1 VETEMKDMFSNVG
14 FDMSFGPFGSVS
26 GDDTVIPIAVMGAIG
41 LGALGFGISKAVN
54 DSREKKQT
62 IEATNQLL
70 QLADKALQQP
80 VAEQQ
85 PVVEQATQQQ
95 VVQAAQPV
103 TQVEDDDQER
113 EEFIADLK
121 NDILKELKGS
131 VLSELKGSL
140 VKELQGT
147 LVREMQKEMQNIGK
161 TISAQ
166 KQAAQPQQKPQQK
179 QPVVQQQATQQ
190 PQVVVQPQPQVVVQ
204 QQPVQQPQQVTQPT
218 VAQPQPQQTTQ
229 QPVQQQKQPQATI
242 NSIPFLNPYGG
253 YYNQFYTP
261 YGRGPM
267 YK

>member
-85 PVVEQATQQQ
+85 PVVEQVTQQPQPQ
-95 VVQAAQPV
+95 V
-103 TQVEDDDQER
+103 TEDD
-113 EEFIADLK
+113 EELNEFVSNLK
-121 NDILKELKGS
+121 NEIMKELKGS